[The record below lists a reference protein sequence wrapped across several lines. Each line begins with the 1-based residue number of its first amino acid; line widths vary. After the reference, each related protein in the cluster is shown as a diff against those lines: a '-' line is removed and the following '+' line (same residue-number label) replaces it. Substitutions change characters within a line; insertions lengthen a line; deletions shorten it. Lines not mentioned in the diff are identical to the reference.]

1 METLSKIN
9 RKNLSLFDFLQ
20 FLSYINNEMKR
31 AVLYISVVVIL
42 TGLSFAGP
50 KDKGD
55 SLSLSG
61 HSAISLG
68 EGILIGEAEDNIVQR
83 KRSHKR
89 RRQIR
94 PRRNGF

>member
-1 METLSKIN
+1 
-9 RKNLSLFDFLQ
+9 
-20 FLSYINNEMKR
+20 MKKF
-31 AVLYISVVVIL
+31 VLYIGGAIVL

-50 KDKGD
+50 KDLQA

-61 HSAISLG
+61 RSAISLG
-68 EGILIGEAEDNIVQR
+68 EGTFLDEAEDNTIQR

>member
-1 METLSKIN
+1 
-9 RKNLSLFDFLQ
+9 
-20 FLSYINNEMKR
+20 MKR
-31 AVLYISVVVIL
+31 TVLYITGAVIL
-42 TGLSFAGP
+42 VGLSFAGP

-68 EGILIGEAEDNIVQR
+68 EGTLIGEAEDNMIQR